1 MRAARIAIAVLALA
15 ACAKSSTPAGDTSAA
30 AASPGKDTTSAVDA
44 VAKLREAWV
53 DAAHNQDATKVA
65 AMYTDDAVLVG
76 SDQPLASGRAAIQSA
91 FEKAFPI
98 AHGLK
103 VNSENTDVS
112 GDLAYDF
119 GTYAEEVTP
128 PKGKTT
134 IVGGAYLVVLKKQ
147 SDGSWK
153 IVRHM
158 TTTPP
163 KG

>member
-1 MRAARIAIAVLALA
+1 MRATILAVAAIALS
-15 ACAKSSTPAGDTSAA
+15 ACTKSSAKPGDSTGTGAA
-30 AASPGKDTTSAVDA
+30 ADTTSGATA
-44 VAKLREAWV
+44 VANLRDAWA
-53 DAAHNQDATKVA
+53 DGAHNQDAVKVA
-65 AMYTDDAVLVG
+65 NLYTDDAVLVG
-76 SDQPLASGRAAIQSA
+76 SDQPLASGRSAIQA
-91 FEKAFPI
+91 ALAKNFPM

-103 VNSENTDVS
+103 INSENTDVS

-119 GTYAEEVTP
+119 GTYAQEVTP

-134 IVGGAYLVVLKKQ
+134 VVGGAYLVVLKKQ